1 MRYLFAFLLS
11 LFTFFSSGQAFFSSG
26 QASLEP
32 QYYKFRVYL
41 KDKGNTVHSPDNP
54 DTFLSGRAIERK
66 KKEKVEIDESDLP
79 VSRDYFT
86 LVEKAGGKVVTYS
99 KWFATLVVEVSDSL
113 RIENIESLSFVDSVK
128 YIWRGNRPLHG
139 ERARSRLVPT
149 GCDEKVDADTE
160 YGFTD
165 AQFRMHNAT
174 TMSNAGFRGRGILIG
189 MIDAGFTN
197 FDVIPRFESVRLGGY
212 MDFVPDGSIF
222 ASSDHGT
229 KVLSTMAADLPG
241 LMIGSAPEATYW
253 LLRSE
258 DTSSEFPVEED
269 YWVRAVEF
277 ADSLGVDV
285 INTSLGYN
293 LFDDKSLNYTHAG
306 LNGSISLMS
315 MAADKAYEK
324 GILIVVS
331 AGNEG
336 NKSWQKITPPADAK
350 NVLAVGA
357 VGTDSLIASF
367 SSHGLTADGRIKPDL
382 VSVGK
387 ETVTIGRD
395 GSVGQ
400 TNGTSLSSPFLT
412 GLIASLWSVN
422 PALHRSEL
430 LDIVKRS
437 SDRYVRPD
445 SVYGY
450 GIPDFHKAMKEVL
463 SKLEVY
469 PQKVTDNGW
478 VIGPQHSG
486 GYTVSLSDPVFSP
499 VSYSFR
505 VLDQSG
511 CLISVYRF
519 KEDKTVFVP
528 LPDKIRKSNRF
539 LYFVTEEPFKQRIYK
554 VEI

>member
-11 LFTFFSSGQAFFSSG
+11 LFTLFSSGQIT
-26 QASLEP
+26 LHP

-41 KDKGNTVHSPDNP
+41 KDKGNTVHSTDNP
-54 DTFLSGRAIERK
+54 DVFLSGRAIERK
-66 KKEKVEIDESDLP
+66 KKENVEIDESDLP

-86 LVEKAGGKVVTYS
+86 LVEKAGGKIVTHS
-99 KWFATLVVEVSDSL
+99 NWFSTLVVEVSDSL
-113 RIENIESLSFVDSVK
+113 RIGNIESLSFVDSVK
-128 YIWRGNRPLHG
+128 YIWRGNRPLPG
-139 ERARSRLVPT
+139 ERARPRLVSV
-149 GCDEKVDADTE
+149 GCDENAGADTE

-165 AQFRMHNAT
+165 TQFRMHNAAI
-174 TMSNAGFRGRGILIG
+174 MAEAGFRGRGMLIG
-189 MIDAGFTN
+189 VIDAGFTN

-212 MDFVPDGSIF
+212 MDFVPDGSLF

-229 KVLSTMAADLPG
+229 KVLSTMATHLPG
-241 LMIGSAPEATYW
+241 LMMGSAPEATYW

-293 LFDDKSLNYTHAG
+293 NFDDKSLNYTHAG
-306 LNGSISLMS
+306 LDGSVSLMS
-315 MAADKAYEK
+315 QAADKAYEK
-324 GILIVVS
+324 GMLIVVS

-336 NKSWQKITPPADAK
+336 NKSWQKITPPADAM

-357 VGTDSLIASF
+357 VGTDSIIASF

-382 VSVGK
+382 VSVGR

-400 TNGTSLSSPFLT
+400 TNGTSLSSPFLA

-430 LDIVKRS
+430 VDIVKRS
-437 SDRYVRPD
+437 SDRYVNPD

-463 SKLEVY
+463 GKLEIY
-469 PQKVTDNGW
+469 PKELTDNGW
-478 VIGPQHSG
+478 GIHPEPAG
-486 GYTVSLSDPVFSP
+486 GYTVSLSEPVFSSS
-499 VSYSFR
+499 SYSFR
-505 VLDQSG
+505 LLDESG
-511 CLISVYRF
+511 YLISTYRF
-519 KEDKTVFVP
+519 KEDNTVFVP
-528 LPDKIRKSNRF
+528 LQDKIRKGNRF